1 MDLGLSGREFG
12 RLSYR
17 AFDALLHRRNLRT
30 QQEDYRAGA
39 LCSLVANYI
48 SGMGGSKKTYTA
60 GHFFASLAE
69 MAELDRPA
77 QTPDEMREVLRD
89 YQAML
94 KA

>member
-1 MDLGLSGREFG
+1 VDLGIQGREFG

-17 AFDALLHRRNLRT
+17 TLDALLKRRNLRV
-30 QQEDYRAGA
+30 QQEDYRSGI

-48 SGMGGSKKTYTA
+48 SAMGKSRKTYTA
-60 GHFFASLAE
+60 GSFFSSLAE
-69 MAELDRPA
+69 ADRPA
-77 QTPDEMREVLRD
+77 QSPDEMREVLRD